1 MNPKTRRKAREYIV
15 KALYTW
21 QISNNDILDV
31 ENQYLKI
38 MNTQKVEIKYF
49 RELIIN
55 ISTNVQIIDQ
65 KIQLYLSR
73 KKHTL
78 GQIDK
83 AILRLAFYEL
93 YYRQDIPYKVSMNE
107 GIELA
112 KLFGA
117 HNSHK
122 FINGVLNQASQHMR
136 INNKKD
142 KII

>member
-1 MNPKTRRKAREYIV
+1 MNPKKRRKAREYIV

-31 ENQYLKI
+31 ENQYLQI
-38 MNTQKVEIKYF
+38 INTKKVEIKYF
-49 RELIIN
+49 HELITN
-55 ISTNVQIIDQ
+55 ISINVKNIDK

-83 AILRLAFYEL
+83 AILRLAFYEI
-93 YYRQDIPYKVSMNE
+93 YYRKDIPYKVSMNE

-117 HNSHK
+117 QNSHK
-122 FINGVLNQASQHMR
+122 FINGVLHQASKHIR
-136 INNKKD
+136 INNQQDTKL
-142 KII
+142 